1 MRELLQKIIDNATRS
16 GYYRAVSM
24 NCDCRSNPCACMMG
38 EEDAQE
44 ETKDLLQKFLDKYEP
59 KE

>member
-16 GYYRAVSM
+16 GYYRAQGM
-24 NCDCRSNPCACMMG
+24 NCDCRSHPCPCMMG

-44 ETKDLLQKFLDKYEP
+44 ETENLLQKFLDKYDT